1 MFLVEGDMMKHDS
14 SLEISISYFKK
25 TVQGFYVRSC
35 FHAMNGV
42 GNPRLQ
48 ITSQILVPENSF

>member
-1 MFLVEGDMMKHDS
+1 MILLKHDS
-14 SLEISISYFKK
+14 SLEISRSYFKK

-42 GNPRLQ
+42 GETHNQYDGIRK
-48 ITSQILVPENSF
+48 S

>member
-42 GNPRLQ
+42 GETHNQYDGIRK
-48 ITSQILVPENSF
+48 S